1 MISNSVQ
8 FEFISEISDKEG
20 RFVTIKEKIDQKEV
34 TLLNV
39 YAPPG
44 SHISFFRKVLDL
56 IASKT
61 YGTFICAGNFNV
73 LLNPILDTTNK
84 ERRRNPTEKP
94 INRELRDLGL
104 IDVGRSLHGSDPG
117 YTLYSARHTVYSRID
132 YFFMYNRDLHR
143 LSDCRLGQRDLSDHS
158 AGLSNAIF
166 KQ

>member
-1 MISNSVQ
+1 MHLSGAEHEKLKKWALGILSSHPSNSVW

-39 YAPPG
+39 
-44 SHISFFRKVLDL
+44 SFFRKVFDL

-61 YGTFICAGNFNV
+61 YGTIICAGDFNV

-84 ERRRNPTEKP
+84 ERRRNPTERP

-104 IDVGRSLHGSDPG
+104 IDVGRSLHGTDPG
-117 YTLYSARHTVYSRID
+117 YTLYSAGGNSLPSNEQI
-132 YFFMYNRDLHR
+132 R
-143 LSDCRLGQRDLSDHS
+143 L
-158 AGLSNAIF
+158 
-166 KQ
+166 